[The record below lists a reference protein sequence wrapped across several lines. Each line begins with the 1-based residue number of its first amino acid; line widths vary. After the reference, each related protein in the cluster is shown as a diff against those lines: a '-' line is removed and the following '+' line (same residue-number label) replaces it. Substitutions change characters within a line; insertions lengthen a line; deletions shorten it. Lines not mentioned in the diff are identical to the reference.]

1 MLIANAANGCGG
13 TRQSSHCVKSRKP
26 MIRSG
31 VSCCAVGIMI
41 IRPRLRIHNGTSFY
55 SHGRGRSM
63 VHWAILR
70 NIKVFIDGES
80 CHDIDAKKRYEEVQ
94 LKQVGKGYRTQDKQ
108 RKQAAFY
115 NQAVA
120 CKPIKSLCGDFQILK
135 KLFGFKFRLFGTIQ
149 IKQAIQHNGHG
160 RQGHESPYNIPI
172 HIYGYDKQK
181 REGHNARNPSQN
193 IGTGIILKRIHDLV
207 KYFFNNGHFHDSFPC
222 KSYLII
228 PPLFIFPKQ
237 KRSLL

>member
-80 CHDIDAKKRYEEVQ
+80 CHDIDAKKRCEKIYFKKSWVRY
-94 LKQVGKGYRTQDKQ
+94 GKQDKQ

-115 NQAVA
+115 DQAVA

-135 KLFGFKFRLFGTIQ
+135 KLFGFK
-149 IKQAIQHNGHG
+149 
-160 RQGHESPYNIPI
+160 
-172 HIYGYDKQK
+172 
-181 REGHNARNPSQN
+181 
-193 IGTGIILKRIHDLV
+193 
-207 KYFFNNGHFHDSFPC
+207 
-222 KSYLII
+222 
-228 PPLFIFPKQ
+228 
-237 KRSLL
+237 